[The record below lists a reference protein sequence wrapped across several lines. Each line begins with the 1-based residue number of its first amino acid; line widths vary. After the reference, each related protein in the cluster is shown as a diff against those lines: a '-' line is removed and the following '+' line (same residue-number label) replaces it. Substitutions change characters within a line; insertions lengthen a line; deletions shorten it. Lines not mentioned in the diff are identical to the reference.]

1 MIDLS
6 KLSLDSPHRF
16 VQFELWKD
24 CHNACDFC
32 FNKGLIDCSKRWSIL
47 DCIDRLDDH
56 QLSVFNEIG
65 FIGGEFF
72 AHQIDEVKPL
82 FYRLFEKVMSKPFER
97 ILVTT
102 SLIYK
107 PYSLIEFL
115 DFVQAHN
122 SIDRLLICTSYDTI
136 GRFHNEQAESLWGQ
150 NIHLLHNL
158 YPDLKI
164 HVEQIVTNDFC
175 ERVLDNRFDIK
186 AFAQGFNVRVD
197 YLEPNTG
204 GFYKSKEDFER
215 AIPNF
220 LLRRNTF
227 IRWLFYVFRNNL
239 VDQADLFNRK
249 LRSDLIYLTNGNRRV
264 EICGRHKGT
273 KDDILYFKDI
283 GQVPIFGYIDSDVK
297 IWDDVR
303 MVKDIL
309 NES

>member
-1 MIDLS
+1 M
-6 KLSLDSPHRF
+6 
-16 VQFELWKD
+16 
-24 CHNACDFC
+24 
-32 FNKGLIDCSKRWSIL
+32 G
-47 DCIDRLDDH
+47 
-56 QLSVFNEIG
+56 
-65 FIGGEFF
+65 
-72 AHQIDEVKPL
+72 
-82 FYRLFEKVMSKPFER
+82 
-97 ILVTT
+97 
-102 SLIYK
+102 
-107 PYSLIEFL
+107 
-115 DFVQAHN
+115 
-122 SIDRLLICTSYDTI
+122 
-136 GRFHNEQAESLWGQ
+136 GQ
-150 NIHLLHNL
+150 NVHLLHNL

-204 GFYKSKEDFER
+204 GFYKSKEDFEL

-227 IRWLFYVFRNNL
+227 VRWLFYVFRNNL

-249 LRSDLIYLTNGNRRV
+249 LRSDLIYLTNGNKRV